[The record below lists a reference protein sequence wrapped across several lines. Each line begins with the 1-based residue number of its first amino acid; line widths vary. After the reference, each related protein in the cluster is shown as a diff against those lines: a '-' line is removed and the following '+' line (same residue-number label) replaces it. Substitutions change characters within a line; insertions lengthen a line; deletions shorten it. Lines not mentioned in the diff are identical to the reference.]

1 MNYLAHLKLSGDH
14 EYIMLGNFIADHIRG
29 NKIGQYSPE
38 IVSGIMLHRKIDY
51 FTDHHPEFIKTRER
65 LHPKYHK
72 YAGVIA
78 DVFYDHF
85 LAKNWTEYSEFQLS
99 NFTSYSYGVVLRNY
113 SILPSMTK
121 KILPFFIM
129 QNWLAS
135 YAKMEGLRRSFQLM
149 ARRANFKSNMEF
161 VVDDLIDDYELYEA
175 EFKAFFPDIAAYC
188 QNELDVLFP
197 GDRMSKKNQIIS
209 EKAQE
214 FIRQQKE
221 IARLKEE
228 KATQAKMLK
237 EVSKLKKSKAKVD
250 QIASKV
256 EELKPES
263 AQKTEEVKKVKTK
276 RFLLSRKDNS

>member
-1 MNYLAHLKLSGDH
+1 
-14 EYIMLGNFIADHIRG
+14 
-29 NKIGQYSPE
+29 
-38 IVSGIMLHRKIDY
+38 
-51 FTDHHPEFIKTRER
+51 
-65 LHPKYHK
+65 
-72 YAGVIA
+72 
-78 DVFYDHF
+78 
-85 LAKNWTEYSEFQLS
+85 
-99 NFTSYSYGVVLRNY
+99 
-113 SILPSMTK
+113 MTK